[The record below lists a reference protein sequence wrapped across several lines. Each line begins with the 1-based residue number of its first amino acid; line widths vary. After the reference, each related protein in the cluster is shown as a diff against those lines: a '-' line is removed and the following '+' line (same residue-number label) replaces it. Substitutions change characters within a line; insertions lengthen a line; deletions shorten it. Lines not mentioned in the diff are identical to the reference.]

1 MKSWESWNHVRWL
14 GNREEEEKGLLLWES
29 CPRNSSEQTRTSEVG
44 LDGGS
49 LLERWGMD

>member
-14 GNREEEEKGLLLWES
+14 RNGVEKESLLLQES
-29 CPRNSSEQTRTSEVG
+29 CKRNSSEQTLTSEVE